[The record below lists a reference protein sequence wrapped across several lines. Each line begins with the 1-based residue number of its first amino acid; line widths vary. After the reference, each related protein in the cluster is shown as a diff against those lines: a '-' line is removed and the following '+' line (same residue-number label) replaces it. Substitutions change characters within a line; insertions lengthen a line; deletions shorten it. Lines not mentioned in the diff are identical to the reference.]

1 MERIS
6 NPSYLL
12 GLEITPKQT
21 IQNNTRPTEL
31 RKNLQQ
37 TQQQLI
43 TSISH
48 LGTNL
53 TISLRYIY
61 DPNQSPKLKTYLLIN
76 HPHNTQTAE
85 HSEQI
90 LSLLTKGKLSQ
101 FFTLTPQP
109 NLTPFQNLD
118 WVQTIGEILKH
129 EEFIAPQN
137 YYLPH
142 LFEANQTN
150 DMSAVCD
157 VIHRLDSKLILE
169 ITLQTYD
176 NPNQKSLWVNA
187 INQMLAQLDQVNANT
202 SGIKDNILS
211 VTSALYQ
218 KYQQSYP
225 NSDLFQYS
233 IKALAENRADA
244 FPVLD
249 TLIHEA
255 IKETP
260 HGKRCRIIQVSKNQ
274 PGFSESLEATKNVN
288 ISSAIEWEG
297 WHKNNSEMSIANA
310 IQPEKKGLGK
320 FGGNSVSLPDKP
332 SFYYQNQPP
341 MIGGVN
347 SEQNSNLPQLYNAV
361 SDGSGLAKLSSTPT
375 PSRMVDLKPL
385 HRLATAQ
392 EISGFFRIAVSQE
405 ISIENMTEKSLPVA
419 NAEDLFNHHRNLID
433 ADTYIVGI
441 DDKGNPVPS
450 SWAEIP
456 HRLVAGVPGA
466 GKSNFL
472 NWVIFQFIYANPKGK
487 IYIADFAGV
496 DFNFLVKYLKDNVEI
511 VTTIEECQLFVEKLH
526 TDEYQRRIELLKQYE
541 VQNIQQL
548 KEQGVDIPRTLW
560 IIDEAAAIARA
571 SDKLQRIIENRLIQY
586 ANQGRKCGFHVIF
599 CTQRP
604 TSAIISNQVL
614 DSCEEKIVFRVTE
627 EASGLILENSL
638 AGTIPKKAVGRA
650 VLRGSEGDNIFVN
663 TPYIGIPRKTV
674 SLQDTLWRHLV
685 PES

>member
-1 MERIS
+1 MIYQFY
-6 NPSYLL
+6 PIC
-12 GLEITPKQT
+12 LEIAPKRT
-21 IQNNTRPTEL
+21 IHDNSRPTEL
-31 RKNLQQ
+31 RKNIQQ

-43 TSISH
+43 SSISR

-85 HSEQI
+85 HSQQI

-118 WVQTIGEILKH
+118 WVQTIGEILKY
-129 EEFIAPQN
+129 EEFIPPQN

-187 INQMLAQLDQVNANT
+187 INQMLAQLDKVNANT

-249 TLIHEA
+249 ALIHEA

-260 HGKRCRIIQVSKNQ
+260 HGKRCRIIQVSKDK

-310 IQPEKKGLGK
+310 IQPQKKGLGK
-320 FGGNSVSLPDKP
+320 FGGDSGSFPDKP
-332 SFYYQNQPP
+332 SFYHQNQPP

-347 SEQNSNLPQLYNAV
+347 SEQNPNLPQLYNAV
-361 SDGSGLAKLSSTPT
+361 SDGSGLAKSSSTPP

-392 EISGFFRIAVSQE
+392 EISGFFRIAISQE
-405 ISIENMTEKSLPVA
+405 TSISSRTEKSLPVA

-441 DDKGNPVPS
+441 DDEGNPVTS
-450 SWAEIP
+450 SWSEIA

-472 NWVIFQFIYANPKGK
+472 NWVIFQFIYANPTGK

-548 KEQGVDIPRTLW
+548 KKQGVDIPRTLW

-586 ANQGRKCGFHVIF
+586 ANQGRKCGFHVVF

-604 TSAIISNQVL
+604 TSAIVSNQVL

-638 AGTIPKKAVGRA
+638 AGTIPKKALGRA
-650 VLRGSEGDNIFVN
+650 VLKGSEGDNIFVN
-663 TPYIGIPRKTV
+663 TPFISIPVGKTV

-685 PES
+685 SEP

>member
-1 MERIS
+1 MIYQS
-6 NPSYLL
+6 NPICF
-12 GLEITPKQT
+12 EIRPQR
-21 IQNNTRPTEL
+21 NTQETSKTEL

-43 TSISH
+43 TSITR

-76 HPHNTQTAE
+76 HPHNTQTQE

-129 EEFIAPQN
+129 EEFIPPQN

-187 INQMLAQLDQVNANT
+187 INQMLTQLEKVNANT

-260 HGKRCRIIQVSKNQ
+260 HGKRCRIIQISKNQ
-274 PGFSESLEATKNVN
+274 PGFSESLEATKSVD

-297 WHKNNSEMSIANA
+297 WQKNNSQMSIANA

-332 SFYYQNQPP
+332 SFYHQNQPP

-347 SEQNSNLPQLYNAV
+347 SEQNPNLPQLSNAV
-361 SDGSGLAKLSSTPT
+361 SDGSGLAKLSSTPA

-392 EISGFFRIAVSQE
+392 EISGFFRIAVSKVETNTCVEENINQIPQE
-405 ISIENMTEKSLPVA
+405 FIEGFTIENVVRKYREQITEDTYVVGI
-419 NAEDLFNHHRNLID
+419 AEDGKVCISDF
-433 ADTYIVGI
+433 A
-441 DDKGNPVPS
+441 K
-450 SWAEIP
+450 IP
-456 HRLVAGVPGA
+456 HRIIAGETGS
-466 GKSNFL
+466 GKTNFISS
-472 NWVIFQFIYANPKGK
+472 VIYQFLYANPSRQ
-487 IYIADFAGV
+487 IYIV
-496 DFNFLVKYLKDNVEI
+496 DFQAGLHYQFI
-511 VTTIEECQLFVEKLH
+511 VDQQPTVQMVTQNQDCAKLLNELWNIHEKRRQEMLTNRVRNL
-526 TDEYQRRIELLKQYE
+526 TD
-541 VQNIQQL
+541 L
-548 KEQGVDIPRTLW
+548 KEKHGIINNRILL
-560 IIDEAAAIARA
+560 IIDEAFYIKTAERDVKKTIETHLNNLAAQSRVTGIHIIYCSQTPT
-571 SDKLQRIIENRLIQY
+571 SDIIDTQTSNNMGEKVIFRINSSTDSNRLLGEPT
-586 ANQGRKCGFHVIF
+586 AASLPVEPKGR
-599 CTQRP
+599 
-604 TSAIISNQVL
+604 AIYKGL
-614 DSCEEKIVFRVTE
+614 DAQPKLVVTPYVPDD
-627 EASGLILENSL
+627 IWENSL
-638 AGTIPKKAVGRA
+638 I
-650 VLRGSEGDNIFVN
+650 
-663 TPYIGIPRKTV
+663 
-674 SLQDTLWRHLV
+674 
-685 PES
+685 

>member
-1 MERIS
+1 MIIHKF
-6 NPSYLL
+6 PLL
-12 GLEITPKQT
+12 LEIHSHKSLQDSTYQRT
-21 IQNNTRPTEL
+21 IRREL
-31 RKNLQQ
+31 LQ
-37 TQQQLI
+37 TQDHTLR
-43 TSISH
+43 SISH
-48 LGTNL
+48 LATKL

-129 EEFIAPQN
+129 EEFIPPQN

-187 INQMLAQLDQVNANT
+187 INQMLAQLDKVNANT

-249 TLIHEA
+249 ALIHEA

-260 HGKRCRIIQVSKNQ
+260 HGKRCRIIQVSKDK

-310 IQPEKKGLGK
+310 IQPQKKGLGK
-320 FGGNSVSLPDKP
+320 FGGDSGSFPDKP
-332 SFYYQNQPP
+332 SFYHQNQPP

-347 SEQNSNLPQLYNAV
+347 SEQNPNLPQLYNAV
-361 SDGSGLAKLSSTPT
+361 SDGSGLAKSSSTPP

-392 EISGFFRIAVSQE
+392 EISGFFRIAISQE
-405 ISIENMTEKSLPVA
+405 TSISSRTEKSLPVA

-441 DDKGNPVPS
+441 DDEGNPVTS
-450 SWAEIP
+450 SWSEIA

-472 NWVIFQFIYANPKGK
+472 NWVIFQFIYANPTGK

-548 KEQGVDIPRTLW
+548 KKQGVDIPRTLW

-586 ANQGRKCGFHVIF
+586 ANQGRKCGFHVVF

-604 TSAIISNQVL
+604 TSAIVSNQVL

-638 AGTIPKKAVGRA
+638 AGTIPKKALGRA
-650 VLRGSEGDNIFVN
+650 VLKGSEGDNIFVN
-663 TPYIGIPRKTV
+663 TPFISIPVGKTV

-685 PES
+685 SEP

>member
-1 MERIS
+1 MARI
-6 NPSYLL
+6 NNQSYLL
-12 GLEITPKQT
+12 SLEIAPKRT
-21 IQNNTRPTEL
+21 IHDNSRPTEL
-31 RKNLQQ
+31 RKNIQK

-43 TSISH
+43 TSISN

-61 DPNQSPKLKTYLLIN
+61 DPNQSPKLKTYLLID

-85 HSEQI
+85 DSEQI

-169 ITLQTYD
+169 ITLQTYH
-176 NPNQKSLWVNA
+176 NPTQKSLWVNA
-187 INQMLAQLDQVNANT
+187 INQMLAQLEKVNANT

-249 TLIHEA
+249 TLINHA

-260 HGKRCRIIQVSKNQ
+260 HGKRCRIIQISKNQ

-310 IQPEKKGLGK
+310 IQPQKKGLGK
-320 FGGNSVSLPDKP
+320 FGGDSGSLSDKP
-332 SFYYQNQPP
+332 SFYPQNQPP

-347 SEQNSNLPQLYNAV
+347 SEQNPNLPQLYNAV
-361 SDGSGLAKLSSTPT
+361 SDGSGLAKLSSTPP

-392 EISGFFRIAVSQE
+392 EISGFFRIAVSRSASDV
-405 ISIENMTEKSLPVA
+405 SIEEEPNKLPEKLTIEDVVRKYRQLITE
-419 NAEDLFNHHRNLID
+419 
-433 ADTYIVGI
+433 DTYIVGI
-441 DDKGNPVPS
+441 DQKGKPCIS
-450 SWAEIP
+450 DFSKIP
-456 HRLVAGVPGA
+456 HRIVAGVPGS
-466 GKSNFL
+466 GKTNFITS
-472 NWVIFQFIYANPKGK
+472 VIYQFLYANPERK
-487 IYIADFAGV
+487 IYIADFQAGMHYQLIV
-496 DFNFLVKYLKDNVEI
+496 DQQPSLEM
-511 VTTIEECQLFVEKLH
+511 VTELEQCATLLNQLWKEHETRRELMRDKRVRSL
-526 TDEYQRRIELLKQYE
+526 TDLKQKH
-541 VQNIQQL
+541 NIKKHRIVL
-548 KEQGVDIPRTLW
+548 
-560 IIDEAAAIARA
+560 IIDEAFYIQNAERKTRESIEKNLMGLAAQARVTGIH
-571 SDKLQRIIENRLIQY
+571 IIY
-586 ANQGRKCGFHVIF
+586 CS
-599 CTQRP
+599 QRP
-604 TSAIISNQVL
+604 TPEVIPSQISDNMDERL
-614 DSCEEKIVFRVTE
+614 IFRVQPA
-627 EASGLILENSL
+627 ASQRLLDDDRAASL
-638 AGTIPKKAVGRA
+638 PVEPRGRA
-650 VLRGSEGDNIFVN
+650 VYRGSEPELTIVATPFVPDEIWEN
-663 TPYIGIPRKTV
+663 
-674 SLQDTLWRHLV
+674 
-685 PES
+685 

>member
-1 MERIS
+1 MIYKKDRSMNNKNYTFSFEIDS
-6 NPSYLL
+6 QPSHQ
-12 GLEITPKQT
+12 ESSQS
-21 IQNNTRPTEL
+21 EL
-31 RKNLQQ
+31 RKNFLQ

-43 TSISH
+43 ASISST
-48 LGTNL
+48 GTNL

-76 HPHNTQTAE
+76 RPHNTQTE
-85 HSEQI
+85 ENSEQI

-101 FFTLTPQP
+101 FFTLTPQT

-157 VIHRLDSKLILE
+157 VIHHLDSRLILE

-176 NPNQKSLWVNA
+176 NPTQKSLWVNA
-187 INQMLAQLDQVNANT
+187 INQMLAQLEKVNAT
-202 SGIKDNILS
+202 SGIKDNIFS

-244 FPVLD
+244 FPILD

-274 PGFSESLEATKNVN
+274 PGFSESLEATKNVD

-310 IQPEKKGLGK
+310 IQPQKKGLGK
-320 FGGNSVSLPDKP
+320 FGTSVSLSDKP
-332 SFYYQNQPP
+332 SLDNQNQPP

-347 SEQNSNLPQLYNAV
+347 SEQNPNLPQLYNAV
-361 SDGSGLAKLSSTPT
+361 SDGSGLAKLSSTPL

-392 EISGFFRIAVSQE
+392 EISGFFRIGISRSALDV
-405 ISIENMTEKSLPVA
+405 SIEEDPNKLPQKLTIEDVVREYSQLITE
-419 NAEDLFNHHRNLID
+419 
-433 ADTYIVGI
+433 DTYIVGI
-441 DDKGNPVPS
+441 DQKGKPCIS
-450 SWAEIP
+450 DFSKIP
-456 HRLVAGVPGA
+456 HRIVAGVPGS
-466 GKSNFL
+466 GKTNFITS
-472 NWVIFQFIYANPKGK
+472 VIYQFLYANPERK
-487 IYIADFAGV
+487 IYIADFQAGMHYQLIV
-496 DFNFLVKYLKDNVEI
+496 DQQPSLEM
-511 VTTIEECQLFVEKLH
+511 VTELEQCANLLNELWKEHET
-526 TDEYQRRIELLKQYE
+526 RRELMRDKRVRSLTALKQKH
-541 VQNIQQL
+541 NIQKHRIVL
-548 KEQGVDIPRTLW
+548 
-560 IIDEAAAIARA
+560 IIDEAFYIQNAERKTRESIEKNLMGLAAQARVTGIH
-571 SDKLQRIIENRLIQY
+571 IIY
-586 ANQGRKCGFHVIF
+586 CS
-599 CTQRP
+599 QRP
-604 TSAIISNQVL
+604 TPEVIPSQISDNMDERL
-614 DSCEEKIVFRVTE
+614 IFRVQPA
-627 EASGLILENSL
+627 ASQRLLDDDLAASL
-638 AGTIPKKAVGRA
+638 PVEPKGRA
-650 VLRGSEGDNIFVN
+650 VYRGSEAELTIIATPFVPDEIWEN
-663 TPYIGIPRKTV
+663 
-674 SLQDTLWRHLV
+674 
-685 PES
+685 

>member
-1 MERIS
+1 MEKMKKTSYFWIFEIS
-6 NPSYLL
+6 H
-12 GLEITPKQT
+12 KRT
-21 IQNNTRPTEL
+21 IQDNTRPTEL

-43 TSISH
+43 SSISN

-61 DPNQSPKLKTYLLIN
+61 DPDQSPKLKTYLLIN
-76 HPHNTQTAE
+76 RPHNTQTAE

-118 WVQTIGEILKH
+118 WVQTIAEILKH

-187 INQMLAQLDQVNANT
+187 INQMLAQLDKVNANT

-249 TLIHEA
+249 ALIHEA

-260 HGKRCRIIQVSKNQ
+260 HGKQCRIIQVSKDR
-274 PGFSESLEATKNVN
+274 PGFYESLEATKNVD

-297 WHKNNSEMSIANA
+297 WHKNNSQMSIANA
-310 IQPEKKGLGK
+310 IQPQKKGLGK
-320 FGGNSVSLPDKP
+320 FGGDSGSLPDKP
-332 SFYYQNQPP
+332 SFYHQNQPP

-361 SDGSGLAKLSSTPT
+361 SDGSGLAKLSSTPP

-685 PES
+685 PEP

>member
-1 MERIS
+1 MIYQFY
-6 NPSYLL
+6 PLC
-12 GLEITPKQT
+12 LEITPKQT
-21 IQNNTRPTEL
+21 TQETSKTEL
-31 RKNLQQ
+31 RKNIQQ

-43 TSISH
+43 ASISH
-48 LGTNL
+48 LATNL

-101 FFTLTPQP
+101 FFNLTPQP

-118 WVQTIGEILKH
+118 WVQTIGEILKY
-129 EEFIAPQN
+129 EEFIPPQN

-176 NPNQKSLWVNA
+176 NPTQKSLWVNA
-187 INQMLAQLDQVNANT
+187 INQMLAQLNQVNANT

-249 TLIHEA
+249 ALIHEA

-260 HGKRCRIIQVSKNQ
+260 HGKRCRIIQVSKDK
-274 PGFSESLEATKNVN
+274 PGFSESLEATKNVD

-297 WHKNNSEMSIANA
+297 WQKNNNEMSIATA
-310 IQPEKKGLGK
+310 IQLEKKGLGK
-320 FGGNSVSLPDKP
+320 FGTSISLPDKP
-332 SFYYQNQPP
+332 SFYHQNQPP

-347 SEQNSNLPQLYNAV
+347 SEQNPNLPQLSNAV
-361 SDGSGLAKLSSTPT
+361 SNGSGLVKSSSTPP

-392 EISGFFRIAVSQE
+392 EISGFFRIAVPKVDTNTFVEENINQIPQE
-405 ISIENMTEKSLPVA
+405 FIDGFTIENVVRKYKEKITEDTYVVGI
-419 NAEDLFNHHRNLID
+419 AEDGKVCISDFS
-433 ADTYIVGI
+433 
-441 DDKGNPVPS
+441 K
-450 SWAEIP
+450 IP
-456 HRLVAGVPGA
+456 HRIIAGETGSGKTNFISSVIYQFLFANPSRQIYIVDFQA
-466 GKSNFL
+466 GL
-472 NWVIFQFIYANPKGK
+472 HYQFI
-487 IYIADFAGV
+487 V
-496 DFNFLVKYLKDNVEI
+496 DQQPTVQMVTQNQDCAKLLDDLWNTHEKRRQEMLTNRVRNLTDLKAKHGIINN
-511 VTTIEECQLFVEKLH
+511 
-526 TDEYQRRIELLKQYE
+526 RILL
-541 VQNIQQL
+541 
-548 KEQGVDIPRTLW
+548 
-560 IIDEAAAIARA
+560 IIDEAFYIKTAERDVKKTIETHLNNLAAQSRVTGIHIIYCSHTPT
-571 SDKLQRIIENRLIQY
+571 SDIIDSQTSNNMGEKVIFRINSSTDSNRLLGE
-586 ANQGRKCGFHVIF
+586 ATAASLPVEPKGR
-599 CTQRP
+599 
-604 TSAIISNQVL
+604 AIYKGL
-614 DSCEEKIVFRVTE
+614 DGQPKLVVTPYVPDD
-627 EASGLILENSL
+627 IWENSL
-638 AGTIPKKAVGRA
+638 I
-650 VLRGSEGDNIFVN
+650 
-663 TPYIGIPRKTV
+663 
-674 SLQDTLWRHLV
+674 
-685 PES
+685 